1 MFPGHVEECTCHAC
15 LTMQGRH
22 HTLQTN
28 LVQTHVITKFSV
40 PASAFQACASHTHT
54 HTHIL
59 RAGPI
64 SSVHFHC
71 ACLFSLPCTCG
82 SERNNV
88 CKLHMRPVS
97 LLAQASRQ
105 PKVAPGTKRSRQ
117 TFPLGHGSPCAWT
130 WFGASLAARLLWG
143 DCGSG
148 PSLGKSDGRLSWR
161 GLPGRQLQHR
171 HHYPAGPGSHQFMG
185 S

>member
-1 MFPGHVEECTCHAC
+1 MAQHFLHNAQISTVIKHV
-15 LTMQGRH
+15 RR
-22 HTLQTN
+22 
-28 LVQTHVITKFSV
+28 
-40 PASAFQACASHTHT
+40 THT
-54 HTHIL
+54 FFVQDQSAQCTFIVRVCLVYHAP
-59 RAGPI
+59 AGANETT
-64 SSVHFHC
+64 SANS
-71 ACLFSLPCTCG
+71 TCD
-82 SERNNV
+82 RFA
-88 CKLHMRPVS
+88 M
-97 LLAQASRQ
+97 LAQASRQ

-143 DCGSG
+143 GCGSG

-171 HHYPAGPGSHQFMG
+171 HHYPAGSGSHQFMG